1 MAKLSNKEIRP
12 SSKKKLRNQE
22 LYLLIATGT
31 RKEIIC
37 EKFNLSLSQLNKIL
51 KEANAEAEQWFQSLP
66 RQTMIQI
73 FRFNSE
79 KIFAEIQR
87 LEKIRNGIKED
98 PKVEFDLTLK
108 IINAY
113 SQYNKLVA
121 EGPALIRQKEVIEAA
136 EKLQESHH
144 T

>member
-1 MAKLSNKEIRP
+1 MGKKSSLEIRP
-12 SSKKKLRNQE
+12 SLKKKLRNQE

-51 KEANAEAEQWFQSLP
+51 QEANAEAEQWFQSLP

-79 KIFAEIQR
+79 KIFEEIQR

-113 SQYNKLVA
+113 SQYNQLVA

>member
-1 MAKLSNKEIRP
+1 
-12 SSKKKLRNQE
+12 
-22 LYLLIATGT
+22 LLIATGT

-51 KEANAEAEQWFQSLP
+51 QEANAEAEQWFQSLP

-79 KIFAEIQR
+79 KIFEEIQR

-113 SQYNKLVA
+113 SQYNQLVA

>member
-1 MAKLSNKEIRP
+1 MGKKSSLEIRP
-12 SSKKKLRNQE
+12 SLKKKLRNQE

-87 LEKIRNGIKED
+87 LEQIRNRVKDNPTI
-98 PKVEFDLTLK
+98 EFDLTMK
-108 IINAY
+108 IINSY

-121 EGPALIRQKEVIEAA
+121 
-136 EKLQESHH
+136 
-144 T
+144 